1 MYVATNLDAEM
12 IKSGAELTQ
21 QLDNEKIVVKAA
33 LWNYLGDQ
41 GAWRLIIAS
50 PDVTLS
56 GPRKMYQ
63 KIQRSL
69 ARLHKREEG
78 IGLSLDNISVVEP
91 SYPLVLLLK
100 HAVTTADSIS
110 GIRFKNSTINGQVVE
125 DSYIYR
131 LA

>member
-1 MYVATNLDAEM
+1 MVVATNLDAEM

-21 QLDNEKIVVKAA
+21 QLDNEQIVVKAA
-33 LWNYLGDQ
+33 LWYYLGDQ

-50 PDVTLS
+50 PEVTVS

-63 KIQRSL
+63 KLQRSL

-78 IGLSLDNISVVEP
+78 IGLSLDNISVVDP
-91 SYPLVLLLK
+91 SYPPVLLLK
-100 HAVTTADSIS
+100 QAVSTGHTIS
-110 GIRFKNSTINGQVVE
+110 GIRFKNSAINGQMVE

-131 LA
+131 LT